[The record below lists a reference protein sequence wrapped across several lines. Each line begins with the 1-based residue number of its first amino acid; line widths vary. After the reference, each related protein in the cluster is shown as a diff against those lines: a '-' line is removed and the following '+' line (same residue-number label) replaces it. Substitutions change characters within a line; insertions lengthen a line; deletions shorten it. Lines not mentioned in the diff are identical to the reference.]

1 MLVVESGYADAAV
14 LDLEELDLEVLPD
27 CGQQLGVD
35 EGFAACSGID
45 QRAEFELYTVLGE
58 MAVGCECWSTEY
70 VAQLDTVSARGL
82 VGACSFRLLWAGD
95 FAQSHSFSG
104 IRLKSSLSWVISVL

>member
-35 EGFAACSGID
+35 EGFTACSGID

-70 VAQLDTVSARGL
+70 IIQSDTVLTRGF
-82 VGACSFRLLWAGD
+82 VWCSLGLLWAGD
-95 FAQSHSFSG
+95 FTQSHSFSG
-104 IRLKSSLSWVISVL
+104 IGLKSSSSCVVSVL